1 MRYLVNLP
9 LLAALLCG
17 WLMIQLTILT
27 TPPRGGDAGLGAAY
41 GIVFSSIFFWIMV
54 AVTMLSSAL
63 TDAYDWIPAEGRA
76 TRFVLMVMGF
86 AAIILV
92 SLLPIGIAMETAGRL
107 DDERWSAVTI
117 IASRAV
123 GSGLPVLLLAYIA
136 WVINAPE
143 AIRQLPGLRY
153 AVVVCTGLL
162 IVAAAAVSLQ
172 ELARWNRLS
181 AEIEATNRQVEDEK
195 VKAYRAA
202 FAALTDADPLLAWNQ
217 YTSYAMPDDIRLEA
231 MRRIAS
237 RPTIDAELI
246 RVLGSENGNWA
257 AQGASYVADL
267 AIKPSPELA
276 EAARKYLVTYA
287 RDLTEGA
294 KLQTYDGDKRLD
306 YYEQSRLRDGLTVA
320 RKLAETNRLDLRP
333 QVDALRQAVALY
345 PKSET
350 AGWFPRDAAETQ
362 KQIAATL
369 SAAK

>member
-9 LLAALLCG
+9 LLAALPCG
-17 WLMIQLTILT
+17 WIMIQLTILT
-27 TPPRGGDAGLGAAY
+27 TPARGGDAGLAAAY

-54 AVTMLSSAL
+54 AVTVLASAL
-63 TDAYDWIPAEGRA
+63 TDVYDWIPADGRGS
-76 TRFVLMVMGF
+76 RFMLVLMGF
-86 AAIILV
+86 AAIVLV
-92 SLLPIGIAMETAGRL
+92 ALLPTGIAMESPGRL

-123 GSGLPVLLLAYIA
+123 GAGLPALLLAYIA

-143 AIRQLPGLRY
+143 EVRQLPGLRY
-153 AVVVCTGLL
+153 AVIVCTGLL
-162 IVAAAAVSLQ
+162 IAAAAAVSAQ

-181 AEIEATNRQVEDEK
+181 AENMAAVRQQEDEK
-195 VKAYRAA
+195 VKAYRSA
-202 FAALTDADPLLAWNQ
+202 FAALTDADPLLTWNQ

-276 EAARKYLVTYA
+276 EATRKYVEAYA
-287 RDLTEGA
+287 RSLTEGA

-306 YYEQSRLRDGLTVA
+306 YYEQSRLRDALAVA

-333 QVDALRQAVALY
+333 QIDALRQAVALY

-350 AGWFPRDAAETQ
+350 AGWFPREAAEAQ

-369 SAAK
+369 GAAK